1 MPSPQLYL
9 RAPGLLHRPTLAA
22 SATPIQ
28 SLKMAK
34 FRATADPPAE
44 ELGGAMLTGETPAW
58 IRDHLCQDS
67 THQMYSVR
75 GYGHMRPVPPL
86 PLVRLYQE
94 R

>member
-1 MPSPQLYL
+1 MQS
-9 RAPGLLHRPTLAA
+9 PTLAA

-34 FRATADPPAE
+34 FRATADPPAM
-44 ELGGAMLTGETPAW
+44 ELSGAMLTGGTPAG
-58 IRDHLCQDS
+58 IRDNLFQDT
-67 THQMYSVR
+67 THQTYPVG